1 MAILSNSF
9 SNNIISTLKSTPP
22 VTVLLIGLYCI
33 LSAIHAFTYSRSPN
47 GVSDLQLVPI
57 DSIFKPWVYITSS
70 FLETTTIDFLLGL
83 IVLYFGSKYCE
94 SIWNYSGSIGTNSK
108 IFSESIWFL
117 IVVAIFSN
125 ITSVLIN
132 ILFVDLFGLNPN
144 VLSIPL
150 NYGLLTLLMAFV
162 VVLKQQSPEH
172 SIKLFNGSLKL
183 RIKQLPLLL
192 LILSLAISLLVTKSL
207 FPYIPIANSFYISWF
222 YLRYIQVNSL
232 SELLPTSEASSSGET
247 ANGDDASRN
256 IATSS
261 NLSSSS
267 IVRGDASDTF
277 AFIQFFPDFT
287 KPYLKPICR
296 FFYHSSVFLGL
307 IKGFNDDDIESSN
320 LRSIKRFNSRSVGGV
335 EQGSNLFS
343 SLSFTSNQSQNRS
356 NTDENATD
364 VAERRRQFA
373 LKVLEERVGGST
385 PTTDNAPSA
394 SS

>member
-1 MAILSNSF
+1 MALLSNSF

-22 VTVLLIGLYCI
+22 VTVLLISLYSI
-33 LSAIHAFTYSRSPN
+33 LSGIHLVTYSRSPN

-70 FLETTTIDFLLGL
+70 FLETTSIDFLLGL

-132 ILFVDLFGLNPN
+132 ILFVDIFGLNPN

-172 SIKLFNGSLKL
+172 SIKLFNGFLKL

-192 LILSLAISLLVTKSL
+192 LILSLTISLLITKSL

-232 SELLPTSEASSSGET
+232 SELLPTSESSSSGENT
-247 ANGDDASRN
+247 NGDDASRN
-256 IATSS
+256 ISNSSS
-261 NLSSSS
+261 NS

-277 AFIQFFPDFT
+277 AFIQFFPDFI

-296 FFYHSSVFLGL
+296 FFYHSSVFLGI

-320 LRSIKRFNSRSVGGV
+320 LRSIKRFNSRNVSGIDTA
-335 EQGSNLFS
+335 SNLFS
-343 SLSFTSNQSQNRS
+343 ALSFTSNQSQNKP
-356 NTDENATD
+356 NTDENAKD

-385 PTTDNAPSA
+385 TAAAAADNNPST
-394 SS
+394 ST